1 MIKVRWLLAWLAL
14 VGTELRAQAV
24 LLELRPHEGDTLRMR
39 LDQTTEMVGTRGGST
54 PMKVTTALQMF
65 SRAIV
70 EGRTATATLIFAV
83 TDSVELSSS
92 DANSRKMLDRTEA
105 QLVGRKMRLRLSPN
119 GVVALVDRPS
129 DLPKTVTEMVSIMPA
144 SFPAEPVAVG
154 QTWVREMPVPPS
166 ARFGIPI
173 GGMVRSTFRFDSLSK
188 GGNYA
193 YVSMRGTL
201 VPDRV
206 SVAEEAS
213 IGGSVDGSMVVDR
226 RRGWL
231 AESRFM
237 IRMRT
242 SVPAASGVL
251 GAPLSFRTTITQRM
265 RVLGPAT
272 LSGQR

>member
-1 MIKVRWLLAWLAL
+1 MITVRWVLAWLAL
-14 VGTELRAQAV
+14 AGTELHAQVV
-24 LLELRPHEGDTLRMR
+24 LLELRPRAGDTLRMR
-39 LDQTTEMVGTRGGST
+39 LDQTTEMVGTRGST

-92 DANSRKMLDRTEA
+92 DPSSRRMLDRTEA

-129 DLPKTVTEMVSIMPA
+129 DLPRTVTEMVSIMPA
-144 SFPAEPVAVG
+144 SFPTEPVAVG

-166 ARFGIPI
+166 ARFGIPV

-188 GGNYA
+188 GGGYA

-231 AESRFM
+231 SESRFM

-251 GAPLSFRTTITQRM
+251 GAPLSFRTTIIQRM
-265 RVLGPAT
+265 RVLGQAT

>member
-1 MIKVRWLLAWLAL
+1 MLHARCILACLAL
-14 VGTELRAQAV
+14 AGTELRAQAV
-24 LLELRPHEGDTLRMR
+24 LLELRPRAGDTLRMR

-54 PMKVTTALQMF
+54 PMKVTTALQMY

-70 EGRTATATLIFAV
+70 EGRVATATLIVAV
-83 TDSVELSSS
+83 TDSVELSTS
-92 DANSRKMLDRTEA
+92 DANARKMLDQTET

-119 GVVALVDRPS
+119 GVVALLDRPS
-129 DLPKTVTEMVSIMPA
+129 EVPRSVTEMVSIMPA
-144 SFPAEPVAVG
+144 SFPTEPVAVG
-154 QTWVREMPVPPS
+154 ETWVREMPIPPS

-173 GGMVRSTFRFDSLSK
+173 GGIVRSTFRFDSLSR
-188 GGNYA
+188 GGHYA

-206 SVAEEAS
+206 AVAEEAS
-213 IGGSVDGSMVVDR
+213 LGGSVNGSMVVDR

-231 AESRFM
+231 SESRFV

-242 SVPAASGVL
+242 SIPAASGVL

-265 RVLGPAT
+265 RVLGQAT
-272 LSGQR
+272 ISTQR

>member
-1 MIKVRWLLAWLAL
+1 MTDLRWMLACLAL
-14 VGTELRAQAV
+14 AGTDLRAQAV
-24 LLELRPHEGDTLRMR
+24 LLELRPRAGDTLRMR

-92 DANSRKMLDRTEA
+92 DANARKILDQTEA

-144 SFPAEPVAVG
+144 SFPTEPVAVG
-154 QTWVREMPVPPS
+154 ETWVREMPVPPS
-166 ARFGIPI
+166 ARFGIPV
-173 GGMVRSTFRFDSLSK
+173 GGMVRSTFRFDSLSR
-188 GGNYA
+188 GGHYA

-231 AESRFM
+231 AESRFV

-251 GAPLSFRTTITQRM
+251 GAPLFFRTTITQRM
-265 RVLGPAT
+265 RVLGQAT